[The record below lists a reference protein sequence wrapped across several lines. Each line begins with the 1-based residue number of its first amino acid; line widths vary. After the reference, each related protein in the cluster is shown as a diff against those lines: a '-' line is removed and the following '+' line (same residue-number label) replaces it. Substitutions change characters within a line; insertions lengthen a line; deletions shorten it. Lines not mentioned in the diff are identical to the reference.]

1 LVIGGPARFNGR
13 VELLPL
19 LQREEVALLLGSLTA
34 CGFFI
39 LGVLDVFWPPVRRR
53 RPSPAAA
60 RPAVARP
67 AAWRAVAAPPAPR
80 PVAAPPAPAEV
91 ERPLP
96 PPPSA
101 LAVGRLLV
109 ARAVSEPDLQARVT
123 ILTRAVAGLTRASL
137 ARPDDAELAA
147 TLSSARARLW
157 ATWEEIALARLA
169 AAMPWSVGDGAP
181 APAAP
186 GRLGALSE
194 RATRLTTAS

>member
-1 LVIGGPARFNGR
+1 LAIRGRPRFNDR

-34 CGFFI
+34 CGFLI

-53 RPSPAAA
+53 RPSAATPRGADPA
-60 RPAVARP
+60 P
-67 AAWRAVAAPPAPR
+67 AAWSALPVTRAVAL
-80 PVAAPPAPAEV
+80 VEI

-96 PPPSA
+96 PPPSP
-101 LAVGRLLV
+101 LAVGRFLV
-109 ARAVSEPDLQARVT
+109 ARAVNEPNLDKRVT

-137 ARPDDAELAA
+137 SRPDDAELAA

-169 AAMPWSVGDGAP
+169 AAMPWSVADGAS
-181 APAAP
+181 APAVT
-186 GRLGALSE
+186 GRLGESD